1 MALGMAA
8 KSLIIILYQIL
19 SDHVQAFKKWSSL
32 KAYVILNALEIVF
45 WGAVVFMM
53 IQANIKFCEELSCI
67 LSWIVVVL
75 GIVMSTLA
83 SYMTIVTWL
92 DFRHFRTYGTHRG
105 HHYHGKHLEVQSS
118 ESIAMDTAP
127 MNRRHP
133 GDEGQERLDI
143 PKPVQ
148 TDYAYYSPNE
158 RREMMNHYHHGD
170 GHHHGDG
177 RY

>member
-8 KSLIIILYQIL
+8 KSLIIILYQVL
-19 SDHVQAFKKWSSL
+19 SDHVRAFKKWSSL

-45 WGAVVFMM
+45 WGAGVFMM
-53 IQANIKFCEELSCI
+53 IQANLKFCEGMSCT

-75 GIVMSTLA
+75 GIVMSSLA
-83 SYMTIVTWL
+83 FYMTIVTWL

-105 HHYHGKHLEVQSS
+105 RHYQGKHLEVQSS
-118 ESIAMDTAP
+118 ESITMDTAP
-127 MNRRHP
+127 MTRRHP

-148 TDYAYYSPNE
+148 ADYAYYSPNA
-158 RREMMNHYHHGD
+158 RREMNHYHHGD
-170 GHHHGDG
+170 G
-177 RY
+177 RYEARCSS